1 MTEED
6 FHIHIC
12 SYLGREF
19 RYRTLSAAD
28 MYDNEYHFIENQ
40 LVEFVLKTQPETWEY
55 LHETHFG
62 SDTGHQI
69 IKCIKDDLRVSPLWF
84 IIRNG
89 IQLKGK
95 KIYLYTPRPRNNNSP
110 EQTKAYKANIFAF
123 KKEFYFAGDTAEAI
137 DLVLYLNGLPIITAE
152 LKHQGATGEAKTY
165 IDAINQY
172 VDRRHDISKIFSLP
186 FAHFAADTD
195 EVKVATNPTDAAFF
209 QPFNTGLTNTE
220 NPEIPKG
227 EYPIW
232 HLYAQAFSPEYI
244 CDFIEYFLIHVPAI
258 PAQQQTAFTIMPRFH
273 QLRSTRNLT
282 ADVLTHAE
290 KNDILGKKYLIHHSP
305 GSGKTLTIS
314 WMAERLNSLY
324 KSTTNEKV
332 IDIVFILTDRKS
344 LDTNVKDDLKKFVHL
359 QRQIVFTDKSHQI
372 KTHIKKKTNII
383 VTTLQKFNNVQKD
396 LASDESLKNLKV
408 AFLIDEAHRS
418 QNGKMGKNVRRTFKN
433 ASSQNAAANETEIE
447 EPTFEDQLE
456 QSFKKLD
463 ISRQVYVAFTAT
475 PIDKTIAL
483 FGKPF
488 DVYTED
494 EAIKEGYILDVAD
507 NIISYRT
514 LYHLNTTWAKPD
526 NKLYPEGLLVK
537 HLRDIAFEDEI
548 IIQYKSTVI
557 IEHFDKEVS
566 QLINCKAKVM
576 VVTSSR
582 QAGYNYFLALNTI
595 IAKKGLP
602 YKILY
607 AFTNFTEKVGKK
619 ALTESNVNNLE
630 ITADTPIET
639 FFANDEYRILIVAS
653 KFQQGFDEPLL
664 SAMYL
669 DKFVKG
675 VNAVQTI
682 SRLNRKCPGKTGT
695 TVIDFTDNSKEI
707 FKAFSKYRKGVK
719 VRETEPDP
727 RELQDLYVE
736 IMAYGVF
743 NQDMIDQ
750 YIETAEE
757 DNDPVFA
764 TMSKIIREFFEK
776 TITDLDER
784 KTFVNLLWKYVKK
797 FNFFAQFFQ
806 IDEHLIQFAFFADL
820 VAGKLIKIGT
830 ESSLKK
836 SLKNITVEKASIKY
850 LGGKKNPGGVNT
862 PAGGNPGTPS
872 VPPKVTIEDALLTIR
887 EKFNIE
893 DGDEIII
900 KEIYASVM
908 DDKEIKAL
916 IFANPDD
923 NIFLQST
930 VAKRIKELILKTYRD
945 KGLIRKTLEPKY
957 KNKGGI
963 FDLLVQNIIRHG
975 VQKAKPN

>member
-12 SYLGREF
+12 TYLREKLG
-19 RYRTLSAAD
+19 YRSLSKTD
-28 MYDNEYHFIENQ
+28 INEKEYYFVESQLFEFILE
-40 LVEFVLKTQPETWEY
+40 TQAETWKF
-55 LHETHFG
+55 LHDTHFG
-62 SDTGHQI
+62 SDTGRQI
-69 IKCIKDDLRVSPLWF
+69 IKEIKENLQVSPLWF
-84 IIRNG
+84 IIRKG
-89 IQLKGK
+89 IEVKGK
-95 KIYLYTPRPRNNNSP
+95 KIYLYIPRPRSNNSP
-110 EQTKAYKANIFAF
+110 EQTKAYKANIFAY
-123 KKEFYFAGDTAEAI
+123 KKEFYFAGDTTEAI

-152 LKHQGATGEAKTY
+152 LKHHGETGEAKTY

-195 EVKVATNPTDAAFF
+195 EVKVATNPTDAEYF
-209 QPFNTGLTNTE
+209 QPFNTGLTNNE
-220 NPEIPKG
+220 NPEIPEG

-232 HLYAQAFSPEYI
+232 HLYGQAFSPEYI
-244 CDFIEYFLIHVPAI
+244 CDFIEYFLIHVSALPAEH
-258 PAQQQTAFTIMPRFH
+258 QSAFTIMPRFH

-282 ADVLTHAE
+282 ADVLTHAD

-324 KSTTNEKV
+324 KTTTNEKV
-332 IDIVFILTDRKS
+332 IDIIFILTDRKS
-344 LDTNVKDDLKKFVHL
+344 LDTNIKDDLKKFVHL
-359 QRQIVFTDKSHQI
+359 QRQIVFTIKSHEI

-383 VTTLQKFNNVQKD
+383 VTTMQKFNNVQKD
-396 LASDESLKNLKV
+396 LASDESLKGLKV

-433 ASSQNAAANETEIE
+433 ESSQNAGANETEIE
-447 EPTFEDQLE
+447 EPTFEDELAK
-456 QSFKKLD
+456 SFKELD

-475 PIDKTIAL
+475 PIDKTITL

-507 NIISYRT
+507 NIISYKT

-537 HLRDIAFEDEI
+537 LLRDIAFEDEI

-566 QLINCKAKVM
+566 QLINGKAKVM

-582 QAGYNYFLALNTI
+582 QAGYNYFLALSQI
-595 IAKKGLP
+595 IKERGLP

-607 AFTNFTEKVGKK
+607 AFTNFTEKVSKK
-619 ALTESNVNNLE
+619 ALTEANVNNIE
-630 ITADTPIET
+630 ITDDTPIET
-639 FFANDEYRILIVAS
+639 FFTKDEYRILIVAS

-695 TVIDFTDNSKEI
+695 TVIDFTNNAKEI
-707 FKAFSKYRKGVK
+707 FKAFSKYRKGAK
-719 VRETEPDP
+719 VRETEPDLK
-727 RELQDLYVE
+727 ELQDLYVE

-743 NQDMIDQ
+743 NQEMIDK
-750 YIETAEE
+750 YIETANEG
-757 DNDPVFA
+757 NDPVFA
-764 TMSKIIREFFEK
+764 ALSLAFRTYFEK
-776 TITDLDER
+776 TITDIDER
-784 KTFVNLLWKYVKK
+784 KAFVNLLWKYVKK

-806 IDEHLIQFAFFADL
+806 IDDILTQFAFFADL

-836 SLKNITVEKASIKY
+836 ALKNITVEKASIKY
-850 LGGKKNPGGVNT
+850 LGGKKNPNIFKT
-862 PAGGNPGTPS
+862 PKVRKPGEPF
-872 VPPKVTIEDALLTIR
+872 VPPKATIEDVIHTIR
-887 EKFNIE
+887 EQFKIE
-893 DGDEIII
+893 EGDEIII

-908 DDKEIKAL
+908 EDKEIIAL

-923 NIFLQST
+923 KNFLQTT
-930 VAKRIKELILKTYRD
+930 VAKRIKELIIKTYRD
-945 KGLIRKTLEPKY
+945 KGLIRKTLDPVY

-975 VQKAKPN
+975 VHKAKPN